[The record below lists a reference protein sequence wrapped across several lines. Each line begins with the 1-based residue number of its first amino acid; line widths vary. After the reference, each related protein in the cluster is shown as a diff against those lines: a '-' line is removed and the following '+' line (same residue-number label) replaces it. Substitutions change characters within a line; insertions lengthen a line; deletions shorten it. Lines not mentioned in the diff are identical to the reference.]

1 MLNPYNYAWYKGT
14 YPPSYKSQP
23 VPIRKKAVG
32 IAHALPEEGMAEG
45 AAIAT
50 GLKRAREFFA
60 GKNRPWQ
67 KEKKQAIAY

>member
-1 MLNPYNYAWYKGT
+1 MPWYKGT

-32 IAHALPEEGMAEG
+32 IIHALLEEGMAEG

-60 GKNRPWQ
+60 GKKPALA
-67 KEKKQAIAY
+67 KKRSKR